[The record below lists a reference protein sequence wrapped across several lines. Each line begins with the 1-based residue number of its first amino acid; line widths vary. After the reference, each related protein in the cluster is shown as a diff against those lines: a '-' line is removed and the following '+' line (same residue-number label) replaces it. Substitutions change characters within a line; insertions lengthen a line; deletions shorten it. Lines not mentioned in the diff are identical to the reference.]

1 MARLKSCGTVGKC
14 WWLKGGGAVVRWG
27 GGGRN
32 VVFNLVVVDCCCLLF
47 VARFSNFNW
56 DDLERRKIKA
66 PALGIPVLR
75 KGEVC
80 LDPSMDYEDTPVVPY
95 DKNSDWCKDF

>member
-1 MARLKSCGTVGKC
+1 MLVVERGWCGGEEVGGG
-14 WWLKGGGAVVRWG
+14 KGGMLFLTLFVV
-27 GGGRN
+27 
-32 VVFNLVVVDCCCLLF
+32 LCLLF

>member
-14 WWLKGGGAVVRWG
+14 WWLKGGGAVV
-27 GGGRN
+27 
-32 VVFNLVVVDCCCLLF
+32 VFNLVVVDCCCLF

>member
-14 WWLKGGGAVVRWG
+14 WWLKGGGAVV
-27 GGGRN
+27 
-32 VVFNLVVVDCCCLLF
+32 VFNLVVVGCCCLF